1 MKTYAIFLENTSK
14 PLTEQAINKHV
25 QHLKDLDSKGIL
37 VLCGPFE
44 DYPGGMV
51 LVTCK
56 DIESA
61 QTIAKSD
68 PFVSGDYRTY
78 TIRTL
83 EVANKDNNYLL

>member
-14 PLTEQAINKHV
+14 PLTKEVINKHV

-51 LVTCK
+51 LVKCN
-56 DIESA
+56 DIKSA
-61 QTIAKSD
+61 QDIAKRD
-68 PFVSGDYRTY
+68 PFVSGAYRTY